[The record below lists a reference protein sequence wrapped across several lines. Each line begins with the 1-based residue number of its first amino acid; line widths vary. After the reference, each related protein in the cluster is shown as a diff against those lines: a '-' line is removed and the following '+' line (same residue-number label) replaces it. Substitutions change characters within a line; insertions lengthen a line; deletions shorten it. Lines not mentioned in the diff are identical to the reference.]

1 MDLFKIMSVSP
12 SSSLLVG
19 IILTFLVKSFGNS
32 SENTDIPGRLEFFQD
47 SQRVSRI
54 ILLYILAVGF
64 SNVKKL
70 YVQNHSSYE
79 DNGRVVVKKEG

>member
-32 SENTDIPGRLEFFQD
+32 SENTVIFLEGWNF
-47 SQRVSRI
+47 SRI
-54 ILLYILAVGF
+54 VREYLGSFFFTYWQWALVM
-64 SNVKKL
+64 
-70 YVQNHSSYE
+70 
-79 DNGRVVVKKEG
+79 